1 MAIALVTGTSTG
13 IGLATAITL
22 GRAGHTVYAG
32 MRSLEG
38 AQELRTVADAEKLPV
53 TPVQLDV
60 NDEASVK
67 TALGRVLAASSHI
80 DVLVN
85 NAGIGGNGPVAE
97 TPLEGFAQVMQTNF
111 FGALRC
117 IKMVLPGMIDRR
129 GGTIVNVTSVSGRVA
144 GASQGPYVASKFAL
158 EGLSE
163 TLAQEMKTFNIRV
176 AIVEPGVTATPIFSK
191 AKPPS
196 ADPAYPHQRRLQAL
210 FGAMM
215 NPPTSPYVVGQQI
228 REIVEGNSWQ
238 LRYPTGADASVFLNF
253 RASISDEEWV
263 AFGALS
269 DAEWTAGVKH
279 YFGLDVTP

>member
-38 AQELRTVADAEKLPV
+38 AQELRTMADAEKLPV
-53 TPVQLDV
+53 SPVQLDV

-129 GGTIVNVTSVSGRVA
+129 AGTIVNVTSVSGRIA

-158 EGLSE
+158 EG
-163 TLAQEMKTFNIRV
+163 
-176 AIVEPGVTATPIFSK
+176 
-191 AKPPS
+191 
-196 ADPAYPHQRRLQAL
+196 
-210 FGAMM
+210 
-215 NPPTSPYVVGQQI
+215 
-228 REIVEGNSWQ
+228 
-238 LRYPTGADASVFLNF
+238 
-253 RASISDEEWV
+253 
-263 AFGALS
+263 
-269 DAEWTAGVKH
+269 
-279 YFGLDVTP
+279 